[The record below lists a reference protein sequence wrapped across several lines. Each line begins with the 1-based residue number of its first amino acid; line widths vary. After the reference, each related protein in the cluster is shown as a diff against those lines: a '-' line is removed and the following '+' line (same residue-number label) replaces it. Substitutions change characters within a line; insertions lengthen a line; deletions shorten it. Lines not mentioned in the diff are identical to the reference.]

1 MTNEDAKAI
10 ANLRTAIS
18 GRTRWEGQPE
28 RMDER
33 LLRLLDAALA
43 DVKAACERACRVD
56 GEEMGRLPTNA
67 LDMAVGQ
74 PGKK

>member
-1 MTNEDAKAI
+1 MTREDAKAI
-10 ANLRTAIS
+10 ADLRVAIS

-33 LLRLLDAALA
+33 LLRLLDTAMKSARDL
-43 DVKAACERACRVD
+43 
-56 GEEMGRLPTNA
+56 A